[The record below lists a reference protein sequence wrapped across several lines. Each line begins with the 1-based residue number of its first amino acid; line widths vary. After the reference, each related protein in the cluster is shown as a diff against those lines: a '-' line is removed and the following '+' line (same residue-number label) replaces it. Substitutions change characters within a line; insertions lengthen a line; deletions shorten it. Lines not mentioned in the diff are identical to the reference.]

1 MLGKW
6 NYIIGILVQKENL
19 VLTTTQDITSSM
31 TSSEKRATWSLAS
44 IYALRMLGL
53 FMILPVLSL
62 FAEQLEGS
70 TPALIGLAMSIYGLP
85 QVLLQIPFGLLS
97 DRFGRKKMIII
108 GLVLFFIGSVIAA
121 LSTTIYGVLAGRA
134 FQGAGAV
141 SAVIMALVAD
151 LTQEVHR
158 TKAMAIIGISIGGSF
173 GLGIIAGPIIS
184 GFGGVQSVFGVTAVL
199 TLLAILT
206 IIYIVP
212 NPQQSKLHRDAEF
225 VPKESMQ
232 VLKNPDLLRLNYG
245 IFTLHLILMAIF
257 VVVPS
262 LMRKA
267 GLSAGHEWQVYLPVF
282 VISMAF
288 AVPFV
293 ILAEKKRKM
302 KQVFLGA
309 IAVLIMAELGL
320 SAAHQNLFGI
330 IGFLWLFFCGFNL
343 LEATLPSLI
352 SKTAPADLKGT
363 AMGAYSSSQFLGLFM
378 GGLIGGWFNG
388 KFGVSAVFLFC
399 AAAAF
404 SWLLVSS
411 RMKPPRYVA
420 NMLIALEHL
429 SEREAN
435 AFVTEMLKIS
445 GVEEITLHYEE
456 ALVYLKVDNQ
466 KLDKDQLQYLIT
478 QYVNA

>member
-1 MLGKW
+1 MQGLSK
-6 NYIIGILVQKENL
+6 V
-19 VLTTTQDITSSM
+19 QDITSSM
-31 TSSEKRATWSLAS
+31 TSSEKRATWSLAG

-97 DRFGRKKMIII
+97 DHFGRKKIIVI

-121 LSTTIYGVLAGRA
+121 LSTTIYGVLIGRA

-173 GLGIIAGPIIS
+173 GVGIIAGPVIS
-184 GFGGVQSVFGVTAVL
+184 GFGGVQSVFGVTAAL
-199 TLLAILT
+199 TLLAILAV
-206 IIYIVP
+206 IYIVP
-212 NPQQSKLHRDAEF
+212 DSQQSKLHRDAEF
-225 VPKESMQ
+225 VPEETMQ

-267 GLSAGHEWQVYLPVF
+267 GLIAGHEWMVYLPVF

-302 KQVFLGA
+302 KQVFIGA
-309 IAVLIMAELGL
+309 IAVLVMAEVGL
-320 SAAHQNLFGI
+320 SAVHQNLVGI

-363 AMGAYSSSQFLGLFM
+363 AMGAYSSSQFMGLFM
-378 GGLIGGWFNG
+378 GGLVGGWFNG
-388 KFGVSAVFLFC
+388 AFGVTAVFLFC

-404 SWLLVSS
+404 SWLLASLW
-411 RMKPPRYVA
+411 MKPPRYLA
-420 NMLIALEHL
+420 NLLISLEQL
-429 SEREAN
+429 SEQGAN
-435 AFVTEMLKIS
+435 EFIAEMFKIS

-466 KLDKDQLQYLIT
+466 KLDKDQLQRLIT